1 MKKIT
6 FKLLILLISSLTFG
20 QNFYQNDNSF
30 IKLVDG
36 QNIRTTKNQSFE
48 KGKVHLITYVMIL
61 SSCPPCTQEIINL
74 NQNFKNLESTL
85 SFDYS
90 VVFIDPSS
98 RLERTIAEA
107 RTRLKYYLTDFP
119 IYFDENSYQGVIPN
133 TIIVDKNGEIVYS
146 KRGLKS
152 EEEINNIHAKL
163 IELNN
168 SNTQDNKNIGLHLSL
183 PYSESSEYLT
193 SEIKEKIDKIV
204 DILEEYKNTEFK
216 IGIYANNDFKNIG
229 NKEFSQIRAD
239 ELKKYI
245 IDKNIAKE
253 RIIACVG
260 LGKNYTSDSSEIND
274 EIITNKNSIEI
285 FIYRLPFFTVQE
297 IEKLT
302 KKNLNEFDKEL
313 KANNFIL
320 NDDSTDFI
328 AYIYDSEKEIKVIT
342 REKDNSFN
350 LGYSFSSLYAF
361 NNYKSELL
369 RLGYNYLGQKTID
382 NTVFDFYKNEKFIF
396 KFNVFKNSEGQI
408 QYMLHTKYFD

>member
-1 MKKIT
+1 MKKLA
-6 FKLLILLISSLTFG
+6 FKLLIFLISSSTFG
-20 QNFYQNDNSF
+20 QNFYQNDNSL
-30 IKLVDG
+30 IKLDDG

-61 SSCPPCTQEIINL
+61 SSCPPCIQEIINL
-74 NQNFKNLESTL
+74 NKYFKNLENTL

-152 EEEINNIHAKL
+152 EEEINNIHTKL

-168 SNTQDNKNIGLHLSL
+168 SNTRDNKDPVLHLSL
-183 PYSESSEYLT
+183 PYPESSEYLT
-193 SEIKEKIDKIV
+193 FEIKEKIDKTLL
-204 DILEEYKNTEFK
+204 ILEEYKNTEFK
-216 IGIYANNDFKNIG
+216 IGIYADNDFKNIG
-229 NKEFSQIRAD
+229 NKEFSQIRAN
-239 ELKKYI
+239 ELKKYL

-260 LGKNYTSDSSEIND
+260 LGKNYDLDSSKIND
-274 EIITNKNSIEI
+274 EKNSIEI
-285 FIYRLPFFTVQE
+285 LIYTLPFFTVQE

-302 KKNLNEFDKEL
+302 QKNINEFDKEL

-320 NDDSTDFI
+320 NDHSTDFI
-328 AYIYDSEKEIKVIT
+328 TYIYDSEKEIKVIT

-361 NNYKSELL
+361 NNYKSELI

-396 KFNVFKNSEGQI
+396 KFNVFKNSEGLI